1 MPTRYGTEVQ
11 VLVNEKTKQAKKKK
25 KKRMSFCPGV
35 NSQVFKIL
43 VLEEKRGGFIFSTQ
57 KIFHSKH
64 LLVQSQQ

>member
-25 KKRMSFCPGV
+25 KRMSFCPGV

-43 VLEEKRGGFIFSTQ
+43 VLEKNRGGFIFSTQ

>member
-11 VLVNEKTKQAKKKK
+11 VLVNEKTKQAKK